1 MFKKKILVRILAIL
15 LSITLV
21 VLLFIFD
28 RHIIN
33 FLSQFK
39 TTQTLLQYSDFWNQR
54 LHDWLG
60 DTITLIG
67 VMLAFS
73 LPFTAQVVQWIVS
86 TFGVNSFPEIIK
98 DKLKINNLLK
108 EMFIFVGVVIFWRV
122 FLYNISPYTSSLYI
136 LFNLAISIYFIL
148 ILFKLFK
155 VINYILKCTFSF
167 QEFVIDKAYKHI
179 EKISE
184 SIPTPFSEITDI
196 SIIPT
201 LSTDYLQYLEL
212 LRDYEISKFKRGDI
226 DISEKKTFEKY
237 VKSYILALLSTNDLN
252 QLKQAIALQKKL
264 SASIIKMCAVFSN
277 ENYTRYIQLAS
288 MLAYDSI
295 INRYYTLDERLTN
308 TQENEY
314 YSPDD
319 SFNDMIFLA
328 ENIESKKT
336 NVYCPVLSCFYLLD
350 HSTFGYPSILPKN
363 IGSEFDWESIFERI
377 NKWEN
382 EIIEVTKRLIQIS
395 SRYAKNSAL
404 EEVYDNLQNDLQFS
418 HIHQFTLPRTRS
430 LSVYKYYEQIDKLNK
445 INNEEE
451 IIKYFK
457 LISSDEFNN
466 KLGFSPDE
474 KKENLKKLLRIRY
487 KFKID
492 KLIIFWLGHLSFDTS
507 IIIRILEKASPIDQP
522 REINLEEHLIPT
534 TIEKVFKLYLSVND
548 LVFNDYIELSD
559 SDNYQ
564 IVFNTMILY
573 FLIKNLRH
581 EEADDEN
588 DSGQLASKIAN
599 TIYSISSLTIRNIK
613 SINEIAK
620 LGEKQSKG
628 IDSNQGIKDLCINY
642 GISFDDLKNLYIN
655 LLACLKNESETV
667 IDKKIAEAP
676 LDEDEI
682 TVFYNNMKKSVQTLL
697 NNHEPKERINNADEE
712 NHYELLS
719 INRAWF
725 IQADTGTDYDRNGWV
740 HIGYKKIEDYFKL
753 NQEKTMVIFDGKTEP
768 TVNLEY
774 KEVDLKLIFYC
785 KYNFYFK

>member
-1 MFKKKILVRILAIL
+1 MLKKKILVRILAIL

-226 DISEKKTFEKY
+226 DISGKKTFEKY
-237 VKSYILALLSTNDLN
+237 VESYISALLSTNDLN

-288 MLAYDSI
+288 KLACDSI

-336 NVYCPVLSCFYLLD
+336 NVYCPVLSCFYLLN
-350 HSTFGYPSILPKN
+350 HSTYGYSFILPKN
-363 IGSEFDWESIFERI
+363 IGSELEWKTIFEQI
-377 NKWEN
+377 DAWEKD
-382 EIIEVTKRLIQIS
+382 IVKITKRLIEIS
-395 SRYAKNSAL
+395 SRNRKISAL
-404 EEVYDNLQNDLQFS
+404 ERVYDYLQNDFKFPLSREFN
-418 HIHQFTLPRTRS
+418 IPRTNS
-430 LSVYKYYEQIDKLNK
+430 LSAEEYEQIRQKLYS
-445 INNEEE
+445 INDVNNITECFEL
-451 IIKYFK
+451 
-457 LISSDEFNN
+457 LISDEFNKN
-466 KLGFSPDE
+466 FGLTPED
-474 KKENLKKLLRIRY
+474 KKLNLINLLTIRY

-492 KLIIFWLGHLSFDTS
+492 KLILFWLGHLSFDTS
-507 IIIRILEKASPIDQP
+507 IIIRILEKASPIEQQ
-522 REINLEEHLIPT
+522 RVINLEDHLIPT
-534 TIEKVFKLYLSVND
+534 TIEEVFKLYLSVND

-620 LGEKQSKG
+620 LGEKQPKG
-628 IDSNQGIKDLCINY
+628 IDSNQGIKDLCIHY
-642 GISFDDLKNLYIN
+642 GISFDDLKNLYTDV
-655 LLACLKNESETV
+655 LVCLKNQSKEV
-667 IDKKIAEAP
+667 INQKIIKAP
-676 LDEDEI
+676 IDENAI
-682 TVFYNNMKKSVQTLL
+682 AVFYKNFKESTQTLL
-697 NNHEPKERINNADEE
+697 DNHEPKEYINNDERE
-712 NHYELLS
+712 KHFQLS
-719 INRAWF
+719 IDREWF
-725 IQADTGTDYDRNGWV
+725 IKADTATHYDRKGLA
-740 HIGYKKIEDYFKL
+740 HLFYRKFKNL
-753 NQEKTMVIFDGKTEP
+753 LKSNQEKTMVIFDGKTEP

-774 KEVDLKLIFYC
+774 EEADLKLIFYC